1 MKTKIWRLHED
12 SLEMDYQEAVEL
24 LKKGEVV
31 AFPTETVYGLGA
43 NGLDSAAVAKIFI
56 AKKRPADNPLILHIA
71 DKEDIYALVSSVNST
86 AQALIDHFWPG
97 PLTLVL
103 PKAAGI
109 SKLVTAGL
117 DTVAVRMPSNL
128 IARNLIRLANLPIAA
143 PSANISTKPS
153 PTTAFDVLEDMNGSI
168 AGVIDGGGTII
179 GVESTV
185 IDCTSKVAKILR
197 PGKIGIGEL
206 EEILGVVDVDCGTI
220 FNNNTVPCS
229 PGMKY
234 KHYAP
239 KAKMQTFIGKNFLEN
254 FTQALNNALKENL
267 EVGILT
273 SEETLKGISE
283 NIFVKTWGKR
293 SDKNSLAKNL
303 YSYLREFDRQK
314 VDIIL
319 AEGVD
324 EQGIGLAIMNRMIK
338 ASAHNVVE

>member
-1 MKTKIWRLHED
+1 MKTKIWRLHDNSPD
-12 SLEMDYQEAVEL
+12 SDYQEAVEL
-24 LKKGEVV
+24 LQNGEVV

-56 AKKRPADNPLILHIA
+56 AKKRPADNPLILHIS
-71 DKEDIYALVSSVNST
+71 DKEDIYKLVSTVNST
-86 AQALIDHFWPG
+86 AQALIDNFWPG

-103 PKAAGI
+103 PKKVGI

-128 IARNLIRLANLPIAA
+128 IAQKLIRFSGLPIAA
-143 PSANISTKPS
+143 PSANLSTKPS
-153 PTTAFDVLEDMNGSI
+153 PTAAFDVLEDMNGNI
-168 AGVIDGGGTII
+168 AGVIDGGSTSI

-197 PGKIGIGEL
+197 PGKIGVKEL
-206 EEILGVVDVDCGTI
+206 EDILGVVDIDCSTI
-220 FNNNTVPCS
+220 FNSEMTPCS

-239 KAKMQTFIGKNFLEN
+239 KARMQTFIGKNMLEN
-254 FTQALNNALKENL
+254 LQQALKNALDENL

-273 SEETLKGISE
+273 SEETLKTISE

-324 EQGIGLAIMNRMIK
+324 EQGIGLAVMNRMIK